1 MADLQVAVVMLVDRQ
16 GRILMQHRDANARVS
31 PDQWGLPGGRVE
43 EGETPVEAA
52 RREVHEETGLVVRH
66 LEWFW
71 SGLRPGFDGITEV
84 EVHAYCGYTEARQED
99 VVLGEGQAMVFLT
112 AAEIHKLDMGWTA
125 ALLVPKFLDSP
136 EYEMLRERAPLP
148 PEGVL

>member
-52 RREVHEETGLVVRH
+52 RREVHEETGLVVRQ

-71 SGLRPGFDGITEV
+71 SGLRPGFDGITDV

-99 VVLGEGQAMVFLT
+99 VVLGEGRAMVFIPRNEVLARRLAVT
-112 AAEIHKLDMGWTA
+112 S
-125 ALLVPKFLDSP
+125 ALV
-136 EYEMLRERAPLP
+136 LRLHLNGA
-148 PEGVL
+148 